1 MANRVV
7 VVVDMQNGVLA
18 SPRFDRAGRCE
29 RINQLTAAA
38 DQVIFIQ
45 HVGPGLEVNSAG
57 WAIVPELQQPAN
69 AIFVNKTA
77 CDSFWQ
83 TDLAA
88 HRSRR
93 SAWLSHHR
101 RRRCAYHRRPH
112 LCFRAAA
119 NQSDQRGIKSFVICG
134 CATDYCVDTTIKVG
148 ASLGYHITVAADAP
162 DTTPLRRWT
171 FNCLVVIKKMPHNS
185 KLISTTAHW
194 SVGRLD
200 CLLVIF
206 YRRATR
212 CWYVNHGSNHLCRNL
227 GFTCWNAGA
236 TDFG

>member
-18 SPRFDRAGRCE
+18 TPRFDRAGRCE

-45 HVGPGLEVNSAG
+45 HVGPGLEANSAG
-57 WAIVPELQQPAN
+57 WAIVPELHQPAN

-88 HRSRR
+88 H
-93 SAWLSHHR
+93 L
-101 RRRCAYHRRPH
+101 
-112 LCFRAAA
+112 
-119 NQSDQRGIKSFVICG
+119 DQLEIKSFVICG

-148 ASLGYHITVAADAP
+148 ASLGYHITVAADA
-162 DTTPLRRWT
+162 
-171 FNCLVVIKKMPHNS
+171 H
-185 KLISTTAHW
+185 TTADRTYASAQQQINQHNEVW
-194 SVGRLD
+194 ADLIMPGNPVLVRETEA
-200 CLLVIF
+200 LL
-206 YRRATR
+206 REWRP
-212 CWYVNHGSNHLCRNL
+212 H
-227 GFTCWNAGA
+227 
-236 TDFG
+236 